1 MLTVLLRP
9 ITYALIWSC
18 IFLESGLLIF
28 LFLPGDSL
36 LFTAGFLASQKL
48 LNIWILVAGCFVASV
63 TGNMLGYAIGEKA
76 GKRYFFN
83 PEKKPR
89 FIKRRQVAKTKHF
102 FRMYGAITIV
112 IARFVP
118 IVRTLAPFMAGIVK
132 MPYRQF
138 MIYNAIGALLWG
150 VGLCLLG
157 YALGNLIPIEY
168 INKYLLPII
177 HHYYEFAGDVAHD
190 YLPPEALGT
199 E

>member
-9 ITYALIWSC
+9 LTYAIIWSC

-36 LFTAGFLASQKL
+36 IFTAGFLASQDL
-48 LNIWILVAGCFVASV
+48 LNIWVLCIGCFIASV

-76 GKRYFFN
+76 GKRYFIQN
-83 PEKKPR
+83 KSR
-89 FIKRRQVAKTKHF
+89 FIKRRHIARTKHF
-102 FRMYGAITIV
+102 YRLYGSITIV

-132 MPYRQF
+132 MPYRHF

-150 VGLCLLG
+150 VGLSLLG
-157 YALGNLIPIEY
+157 YALGNIIPVEY

-177 HHYYEFAGDVAHD
+177 HHYYEFAGDVAQD
-190 YLPPEALGT
+190 ILPPEALGS